1 MITRILVEHYKSI
14 ERVDLKLGPLTV
26 LVGPNGIGK
35 SNFVDS
41 VRFVRDVVTL
51 GLGRAL
57 AERHGID
64 SIRQWSPGKPHLVT
78 LRAEVENESG
88 CGYLAFTLA
97 SYRGTHTVQR
107 EEGMWDFR
115 GSVDPSFTLRYVRD
129 AEGRTQLFNGGERV
143 GEVRSGPAD
152 ELFLGRFEAMS
163 FQTLVAALG
172 SMEAYSIYPNDLR
185 TPQKVTIDP
194 RLSHNGDN
202 LTSLFKRL
210 TQSKRQDYEKARNE
224 ILSALRKVMP
234 SLESVQ
240 IRSLGGLMAP
250 VFRVRESNGKVHGF
264 NVAQLSDGTL
274 RVLGLLTALYQP
286 HRPDVVALEEP
297 EQMINPGVLAVLAEA
312 IEEASSTSQVIVTT
326 HSPELLDKF
335 ADPAV
340 VLAVEMQDG
349 VTRIG
354 PISEDQLS
362 AVRERLFSLGELMS
376 VEGLHT

>member
-1 MITRILVEHYKSI
+1 MITRILVEHYKSV

-35 SNFVDS
+35 SNFVDA
-41 VRFVRDVVTL
+41 VRFIRDAATL
-51 GLGRAL
+51 GLSRAV
-57 AERHGID
+57 ADRHGID
-64 SIRQWSPGKPHLVT
+64 SIRQWSPGKPHRIN
-78 LRAEVENESG
+78 LRAEVENDVG
-88 CGYLAFTLA
+88 RGYFGFTL
-97 SYRGTHTVQR
+97 SSHRGTHTVEH
-107 EEGMWDFR
+107 EEGLWELAFPSGPIVIRYTR
-115 GSVDPSFTLRYVRD
+115 GSEGNVQVFEGETGMTLLRADQQEELYL
-129 AEGRTQLFNGGERV
+129 TQ
-143 GEVRSGPAD
+143 
-152 ELFLGRFEAMS
+152 FEA
-163 FQTLVAALG
+163 FGFRRLVAALG

-185 TPQKVTIDP
+185 TPQKITNDQ

-202 LTSLFKRL
+202 LTSVFKRL
-210 TQSKRQDYEKARNE
+210 TQSKRQDYERARNE

-250 VFRVRESNGKVHGF
+250 VFRVRESNGKVHDF

-274 RVLGLLTALYQP
+274 RVLGILTALYQP

-340 VLAVEMQDG
+340 VLAVEMRDG

-362 AVRERLFSLGELMS
+362 AVRERLFSLGELMT

>member
-14 ERVDLKLGPLTV
+14 ERVDLKLGSLTV

-35 SNFVDS
+35 SNFVDAI
-41 VRFVRDVVTL
+41 RFIRDAATR
-51 GLGRAL
+51 GLSRAL
-57 AERHGID
+57 TERHGID
-64 SIRQWSPGKPHLVT
+64 SVRQWSPGKPYPMS
-78 LRAEVENESG
+78 LRVEFESDSG
-88 CGYLAFTLA
+88 SGYFGFTLW
-97 SYRGTHTVQR
+97 SNRGAHAVR
-107 EEGMWDFR
+107 SEEGMWVRR
-115 GSVDPSFTLRYVRD
+115 GGGEPLLAVSYVRD
-129 AEGRTQLFNGGERV
+129 AAGSVRV
-143 GEVRSGPAD
+143 FQSETYIRDARNVPAE
-152 ELFLGRFEAMS
+152 ELFVSRFEAPAFFS
-163 FQTLVAALG
+163 LAAALS

-185 TPQKVTIDP
+185 APQKVTNDE

-202 LTSLFKRL
+202 LTSVFKRL
-210 TQSKRQDYEKARNE
+210 TQSKRHYRERSE

-240 IRSLGGLMAP
+240 IRRLGGLMAP

-274 RVLGLLTALYQP
+274 RVFGLLTALYQP
-286 HRPDVVALEEP
+286 HRPDVVVLEEP

-340 VLAVEMQDG
+340 VLAVEMHDG